1 MRLRRVLLPDMI
13 KEPIE
18 FSSEMLQETCDV
30 DRGIAFVLLLACAD
44 ALLEFLERVNIIFS
58 FLLVPVL
65 LRLRRWSLSALIKVN
80 ERRLLSWMLLAQIY
94 IHKVVELKVLPAAMH
109 SSIPLSYN
117 ETIMLD

>member
-1 MRLRRVLLPDMI
+1 MSLLAAVCLGVIKFTLEMRLRRVLLPDMI

-30 DRGIAFVLLLACAD
+30 DRGIAFVLLFARTD

-80 ERRLLSWMLLAQIY
+80 ERRLLS
-94 IHKVVELKVLPAAMH
+94 
-109 SSIPLSYN
+109 
-117 ETIMLD
+117 

>member
-1 MRLRRVLLPDMI
+1 MI

-18 FSSEMLQETCDV
+18 FSSEMLQETCNV